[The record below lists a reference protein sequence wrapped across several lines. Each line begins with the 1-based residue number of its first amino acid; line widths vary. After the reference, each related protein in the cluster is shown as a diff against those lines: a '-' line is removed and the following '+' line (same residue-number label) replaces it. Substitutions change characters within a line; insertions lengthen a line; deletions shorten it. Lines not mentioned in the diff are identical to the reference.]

1 MERPKGGIEQARR
14 NFMREDPELYA
25 YIQARVVARAL
36 DSAGDSAS
44 GAETGHGAANRVWSL
59 AATWRAKW
67 QTMIA
72 AERKPTL
79 EEVKQARKEVADK
92 LDRMR
97 TTEGIVSEIT
107 GFSKE
112 TLDDLG
118 GVPKDDL

>member
-1 MERPKGGIEQARR
+1 MIVRPKGGIEQARR

-36 DSAGDSAS
+36 DSAS

-59 AATWRAKW
+59 GATWRAKW

-79 EEVKQARKEVADK
+79 EQVRQTRKEIAEN

-118 GVPKDDL
+118 GVPEDD